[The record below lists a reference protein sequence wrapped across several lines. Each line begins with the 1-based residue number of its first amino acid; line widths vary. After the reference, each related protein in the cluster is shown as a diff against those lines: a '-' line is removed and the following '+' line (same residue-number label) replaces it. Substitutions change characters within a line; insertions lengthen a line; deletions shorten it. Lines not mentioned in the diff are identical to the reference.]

1 MAETTYHFWV
11 EEKFVETIWSVKAAS
26 EEEAQEKL
34 FDRASDMPK
43 LMSGGD
49 ITLHSRDTGEQ
60 TEVEPITFNP
70 TDSIEAYI
78 KRKGR

>member
-1 MAETTYHFWV
+1 MTETTYHFWV

-34 FDRASDMPK
+34 FDRASTMPK
-43 LMSGGD
+43 LLSSGD
-49 ITLHSRDTGEQ
+49 ITLHSRDTDE
-60 TEVEPITFNP
+60 TEVEPITFNS